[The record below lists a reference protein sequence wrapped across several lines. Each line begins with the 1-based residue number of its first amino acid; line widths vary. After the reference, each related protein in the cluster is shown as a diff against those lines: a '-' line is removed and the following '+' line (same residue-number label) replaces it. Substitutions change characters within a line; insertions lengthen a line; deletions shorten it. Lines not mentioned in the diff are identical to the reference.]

1 MKKGRKSKPPED
13 AVRQAHVAYLVF
25 VSHATADKWIAKA
38 LCEVIEATG
47 AATFRD
53 DRDIGGGD
61 EIPEKIR
68 REINRSNEMVV
79 LITPESVDR
88 PWVLVEM
95 GAAWGRRKSARIIP
109 VLCHVAADRMPSMIS
124 AKKAVQINAFD
135 EYLDELPARG
145 KLPEMS
151 TQTTTTYDVFL
162 SYPITESGAANTVSR
177 ALEQAGLDVFDVR
190 NSGVADDPPFQ
201 ETIWRALAESSAMIA
216 IVPSEGP
223 ILSAVA
229 VEVGAFKAWNKPI
242 YVIQATSG
250 KINVPTYLADCPVY
264 SLLQVEDVVESIKR
278 GMTSFSEEER
288 AVLTRVYREV
298 GIAADRLLSDPMANR
313 VAWPKDSTPSA
324 RSGRPASGSCRN
336 CCD

>member
-1 MKKGRKSKPPED
+1 
-13 AVRQAHVAYLVF
+13 
-25 VSHATADKWIAKA
+25 
-38 LCEVIEATG
+38 
-47 AATFRD
+47 
-53 DRDIGGGD
+53 
-61 EIPEKIR
+61 
-68 REINRSNEMVV
+68 
-79 LITPESVDR
+79 
-88 PWVLVEM
+88 
-95 GAAWGRRKSARIIP
+95 
-109 VLCHVAADRMPSMIS
+109 
-124 AKKAVQINAFD
+124 
-135 EYLDELPARG
+135 
-145 KLPEMS
+145 MS

-298 GIAADRLLSDPMANR
+298 GIAADRLLSDPMAIERLAQRFNAECKKR
-313 VAWPKDSTPSA
+313 ATGERLVQELLRLRK
-324 RSGRPASGSCRN
+324 SGGQLPRLRR
-336 CCD
+336 